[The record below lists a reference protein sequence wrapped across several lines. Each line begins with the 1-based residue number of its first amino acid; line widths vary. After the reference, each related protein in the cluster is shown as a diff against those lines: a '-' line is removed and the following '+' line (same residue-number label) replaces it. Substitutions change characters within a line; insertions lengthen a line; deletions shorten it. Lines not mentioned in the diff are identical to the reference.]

1 MAHKRMQKAEAW
13 TRAHQPGAEQEDAAE
28 AASEQRA
35 QAGRP
40 GCEAWACRAAL
51 QALPVAGPVLGCLQA
66 SNTQSSQLPGDHG
79 HH

>member
-1 MAHKRMQKAEAW
+1 MPWQ
-13 TRAHQPGAEQEDAAE
+13 QDAA
-28 AASEQRA
+28 ADASYRRT

-66 SNTQSSQLPGDHG
+66 SNTQSSSSQETMAIIKDLRV
-79 HH
+79 